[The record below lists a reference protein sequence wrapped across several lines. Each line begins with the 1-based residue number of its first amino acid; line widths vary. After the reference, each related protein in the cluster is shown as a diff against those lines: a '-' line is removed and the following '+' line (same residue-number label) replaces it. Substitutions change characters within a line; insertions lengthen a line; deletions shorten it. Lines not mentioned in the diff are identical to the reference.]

1 MSTNSP
7 HYCIALQPIC
17 DRNFRHVADELQY
30 YSADKQVSPNFVDPV
45 AATARACS
53 TALLELG
60 LPSLIG
66 ERTLMIK
73 APSHWIA
80 NKDLVEILPNKLI
93 IELLDPESVNENLSA
108 ALSSLKK
115 RGLRLA
121 CSFRKLDS
129 VAIRFKGLF
138 DILTH
143 DELIEREHLTP
154 DAQPTY
160 QHLLRQLTCSEA
172 LSKARNDGYALFQG
186 DVFSPLKTLEAAS
199 GKRQS
204 NPIAELKLLQL
215 LSDPNSDLK
224 LIEQSLIQQPYL
236 CYVLMK
242 QTNNAG
248 NLRSKPVSSVKQA
261 VLSVGLTKLKSIV
274 AAVTLSRHD
283 PIQQLQ
289 LRTVLTR
296 ALLAEALAKKTS
308 DVSPGTAFFCGL
320 LSLFDRLNETSLEQ
334 ILKEINVS
342 ATVVQALVERAGP
355 LGRLLSIIEDFEQQT
370 VARYHPKLIGLL
382 NEEFVKVVA
391 LLNSII
397 IKPLPRN

>member
-1 MSTNSP
+1 MSTN
-7 HYCIALQPIC
+7 YCIALQPIC
-17 DRNFRHVADELQY
+17 DRNFRHIADELSY
-30 YSADKQVSPNFVDPV
+30 YSADKKTGVHFVDPV
-45 AATARACS
+45 EATARACS

-73 APSHWIA
+73 APIHWVA
-80 NKDLVEILPNKLI
+80 DKDLVEILPNKLI
-93 IELLDPESVNENLSA
+93 IELLDPESLDLGLAS
-108 ALSSLKK
+108 LLLGLKK

-121 CSFRKLDS
+121 CPHDKFGELKNE
-129 VAIRFKGLF
+129 FKELF

-143 DELIEREHLTP
+143 DQFIEQNQITSSSVSS
-154 DAQPTY
+154 Y
-160 QHLLRQLTCSEA
+160 QHLIRQLNCSEA
-172 LSKARNDGYALFQG
+172 LSKARNDGYAMFQG
-186 DVFSPLKTLEAAS
+186 NVFSPLKTLEAAPA
-199 GKRQS
+199 KRQS

-215 LSDPNSDLK
+215 LSDPESDLK

-242 QTNNAG
+242 QTNTADH
-248 NLRSKPVSSVKQA
+248 LRSKPVSTIKQA

-283 PIQQLQ
+283 PIQKLQ
-289 LRTVLTR
+289 LRTVLMR

-320 LSLFDRLNETSLEQ
+320 LSLFDRLNGTSLEH
-334 ILKEINVS
+334 LLEEIHVS
-342 ATVVQALVERAGP
+342 TAVSQALTQRAGP
-355 LGRLLSIIEDFEQQT
+355 LGRLLNIIEDFEQQS
-370 VARYHPKLIGLL
+370 VGRYHPKLVSLL

-397 IKPLPRN
+397 IEPLPRT